1 MFFQKYPEYYQLIEH
16 PIDLKMVAQRIQ
28 AKQYK
33 TVDDL
38 EDDFALLFNNACSFN
53 EPGSRI
59 FKDARTLKKLVQ
71 LRKND
76 LLQILNAKKTV
87 RLRWVALACIS
98 LVDITHS
105 SWLHFWCC
113 VLFCCSVLS
122 HMMDFSWYTVHRLHW
137 FQFYIS
143 MEGKVNIPPSAS
155 CHWI

>member
-1 MFFQKYPEYYQLIEH
+1 MIEH

-28 AKQYK
+28 AKHYK

-76 LLQILNAKKTV
+76 LLQILNAKKSV
-87 RLRWVALACIS
+87 RLRWVALASTS
-98 LVDITHS
+98 LLVIVHY

-113 VLFCCSVLS
+113 VLFSCSFFS
-122 HMMDFSWYTVHRLHW
+122 HTVGFIFHTVHRL
-137 FQFYIS
+137 
-143 MEGKVNIPPSAS
+143 
-155 CHWI
+155 C